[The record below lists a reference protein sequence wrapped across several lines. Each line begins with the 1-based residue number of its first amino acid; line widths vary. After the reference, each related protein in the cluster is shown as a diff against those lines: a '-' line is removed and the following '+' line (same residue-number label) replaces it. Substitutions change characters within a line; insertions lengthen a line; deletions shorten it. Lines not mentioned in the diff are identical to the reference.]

1 MAQIPFTPASL
12 EEVPTA
18 FAALAEARRTTPVLH
33 DEATNTWHLFRY
45 EDVDRV
51 LLDYAGFSSEEPA
64 RPGAPPIPDEFS
76 LSIIGM
82 DPPRHRQLRA
92 LVSQAF
98 TPKAIIAL
106 RPRIEAL
113 ANDLINQARAA
124 GDGRMDLIRDFAE
137 PLPVTVIAEMLGVPV
152 ERRRDFKRWS
162 DDVVSGDPARQ
173 EVGMTEMAEFF
184 RTMIAARRQAATDDL
199 IDDLVKAQI
208 DGAHLAEAEIVAFS
222 ILLLVAGNAT
232 TTNLIGNAI
241 VCLDA
246 HPEQFARVRETPPS
260 SPARSR
266 RPCAG
271 CPPSGN
277 SAASPRKAPRSPA
290 STSRPARRS
299 SPGWPPPTA
308 TPSASPTPMPSTH
321 NGRRT
326 STSPSAVASTP
337 ASAPRCRGSRRRSRC
352 RCCWSASPICAWCAT
367 HRSRSS
373 TATWFSAR
381 RRCRSS
387 SPRPSRPTGPDR

>member
-98 TPKAIIAL
+98 TPKAIIDL

-124 GDGRMDLIRDFAE
+124 GDGRMDLIRDYAE

-184 RTMIAARRQAATDDL
+184 RTKIAARHGAATNDL
-199 IDDLVKAQI
+199 IGDLVKAQI

-222 ILLLVAGNAT
+222 ILLLVAGNET

-246 HPEQFARVRETPPS
+246 HPEQFARVRENPAFIPGAIEETLRWLPPVWQLGRFAKEGATIAGEHLPPGAAVVPWLAAANRDPERFPDPDAFDPQRTPNKHLAFGRGIHACIGAPL
-260 SPARSR
+260 SR
-266 RPCAG
+266 LE
-271 CPPSGN
+271 
-277 SAASPRKAPRSPA
+277 AAIALPMLLECLPDLRVVRDAPIPVVDSDVVF
-290 STSRPARRS
+290 
-299 SPGWPPPTA
+299 GPT
-308 TPSASPTPMPSTH
+308 TLPVEFSPT
-321 NGRRT
+321 
-326 STSPSAVASTP
+326 
-337 ASAPRCRGSRRRSRC
+337 
-352 RCCWSASPICAWCAT
+352 
-367 HRSRSS
+367 
-373 TATWFSAR
+373 
-381 RRCRSS
+381 
-387 SPRPSRPTGPDR
+387 